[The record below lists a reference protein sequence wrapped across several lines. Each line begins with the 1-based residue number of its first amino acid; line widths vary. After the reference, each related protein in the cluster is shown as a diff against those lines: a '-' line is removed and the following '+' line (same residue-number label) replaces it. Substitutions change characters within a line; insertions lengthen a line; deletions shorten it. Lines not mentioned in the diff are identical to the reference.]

1 MRSSSG
7 RLLFAVGIAALSF
20 AAACHR
26 STPVVSAT
34 PSQPASTDDAAARAR
49 DAAARAEA
57 ARRDSLAR
65 VAQAR
70 ADSIRRAEDARR
82 LAEEARNALLA
93 PVHFDFDRDEIPA
106 SEHALLERKVAILT
120 ANPAVQIRIEG
131 NADDRGSDEY
141 NLALGMRRAS
151 AVRQYLT
158 ARGIGAD
165 RLTVS
170 SNGEER
176 PLCQTQGEPCWGTNR
191 RDDVVITAGGDRI
204 VANR

>member
-1 MRSSSG
+1 M
-7 RLLFAVGIAALSF
+7 
-20 AAACHR
+20 
-26 STPVVSAT
+26 PAT
-34 PSQPASTDDAAARAR
+34 PATETDRIG
-49 DAAARAEA
+49 EW
-57 ARRDSLAR
+57 
-65 VAQAR
+65 VAQLQWS
-70 ADSIRRAEDARR
+70 DV
-82 LAEEARNALLA
+82 
-93 PVHFDFDRDEIPA
+93 PPA
-106 SEHALLERKVAILT
+106 CLHALHASL
-120 ANPAVQIRIEG
+120 Q
-131 NADDRGSDEY
+131 Y